1 MPIKYIPYYPDT
13 ITGQA
18 ILDNFTRTLKY
29 SDNDRVKDKILRGM
43 PLYEMK
49 HLETVKSNS
58 KNNNENMLIRGEC
71 LSACAYLKDKGI
83 TVDLVYIDPPFAS
96 GADYAKKVYIRQNPK
111 IAQAIEQA
119 QIEMGE
125 DFQSFEEKMYGDI
138 WNKED
143 YLNWMYENLTAIKSI
158 MSENASI
165 YAHLDWHIGHYVKI
179 LMDEVFGEDNFRN
192 EIVWFYRRWTAPS
205 NNFQKMHDTIYYYS
219 KSDNYI
225 FNQQYIEVAESRN
238 NAARGYTTNTY
249 RKSDGTRGRQ
259 IIVEDEMVFQEKL
272 KNNEI
277 DLEKYDNIVHRK
289 NSGTLAFD
297 VFEIPIL
304 NSQSKEREITDD
316 YATQKPETLLERI
329 IKASS
334 NENMLVADFFGG
346 SGVAAAVAHKL
357 GRKFIHC
364 DIGINSIQTTR
375 DRLKALNSSFDILE
389 IKDGIEL
396 FRNPA
401 QTMDKIKTLI
411 SGLVETSELD
421 KNYWIGA
428 LNDSKLGI
436 VPVYVPNLL
445 DSSQKVLD
453 KVLMN
458 DILNKGVSE
467 LPEEI
472 KKVIVYYIDI
482 DNRKDIDKM
491 IKDFKHS
498 LAQVEL
504 LPLQDLLDEVVAM
517 DSIEYNIKKIGAK
530 FEVEIISF
538 LSDRVIKKINEY
550 NQKKQIQTL
559 KNGKKFKPINIS
571 ENGLELIE
579 SVSLDCSNEKGIWIS
594 DSEIKIDKN
603 SFTIKDGIKT
613 KEFWNGKIACDKKPL
628 RLKARNICGDESI
641 IIL

>member
-29 SDNDRVKDKILRGM
+29 SGNDRIKDKILRGM

-58 KNNNENMLIRGEC
+58 KNNNENLLIRGEC
-71 LSACAYLKDKGI
+71 LSACAYLKDKGVK
-83 TVDLVYIDPPFAS
+83 VDLVYIDPPFAS

-111 IAQAIEQA
+111 IAQKIEEA
-119 QIEMGE
+119 QVEMGE
-125 DFQSFEEKMYGDI
+125 DFQNFEEKMYGDI

-143 YLNWMYENLTAIKSI
+143 YLNWMYENLMAIKSV

-165 YAHLDWHIGHYVKI
+165 YVHLDWHIFHYVKI
-179 LMDEVFGEDNFRN
+179 IMDEIFGEDNFIN
-192 EIVWFYRRWTAPS
+192 EIIWYYKNASRGKVKFANS
-205 NNFQKMHDTIYYYS
+205 HDTILWYS
-219 KSDNYI
+219 KNEDYI
-225 FNQQYIEVAESRN
+225 FNINDVLAPFESGMTEWR
-238 NAARGYTTNTY
+238 Y
-249 RKSDGTRGRQ
+249 TRGGQ
-259 IIVEDEMVFQEKL
+259 NDKEMPKGKTPDDVII
-272 KNNEI
+272 
-277 DLEKYDNIVHRK
+277 
-289 NSGTLAFD
+289 
-297 VFEIPIL
+297 IPSL
-304 NSQSKEREITDD
+304 NTMSEERVD
-316 YATQKPETLLERI
+316 YVTQKPESLLEII

-334 NENMLVADFFGG
+334 NENMIVADFFGG
-346 SGVAAAVAHKL
+346 SGVAAAVAQKL
-357 GRKFIHC
+357 DRKFIHC
-364 DIGINSIQTTR
+364 DIGINSIQTAR
-375 DRLKALNSSFDILE
+375 DRLKSLDANFDILE

-411 SGLVETSELD
+411 NGLLESNELD

-428 LNDSKLGI
+428 LNDSKFGA

-453 KVLMN
+453 EVLMN

-472 KKVIVYYIDI
+472 KKVIIYYIDI
-482 DNRKDIDKM
+482 EGVETINKM

-498 LAQVEL
+498 LAQIEL

-517 DSIEYNIKKIGAK
+517 DSAEYKLKEVENK
-530 FEVEIISF
+530 FEVEILSF
-538 LSDRVIKKINEY
+538 LSDRANKKINEY
-550 NQKKQIQTL
+550 NQKRQSQTL
-559 KNGKKFKPINIS
+559 KNGKKFNPINIS

-579 SVSLDCSNEKGIWIS
+579 FVALDCSNEKGIWIS

-603 SFTIKDGIKT
+603 SFMIKNGIKT
-613 KEFWNGKIACDKKPL
+613 KEFWDGKIICDKKPL
-628 RLKARNICGDESI
+628 RLKIRNICGDESVI
-641 IIL
+641 NIK